1 MRTRGAAIVISV
13 ACAFGAVAS
22 ELWQDPAAKTAPKP
36 PSPTAKALEAL
47 KADEGVWDAEVSFW
61 IKPGGDAIKSHAVLN
76 AKMDIGGMFL
86 EQRFDG
92 TFGPEMGSKPWTS
105 VSYTGFNGSTGE
117 YEAVRMASSSST
129 MINVRGKAKP
139 DGTIEMSGNYVMMGM
154 KGTERDVIRHEGADK
169 CVIETWMSFDGSP
182 EFKGAE
188 MVLTR
193 VMQKA
198 ERKEGEAEVNLGNF
212 SVSLAVKDIAAS
224 RAFYEKLGFKKIG
237 GDQAKSWLIMQ
248 NETSTIGLFQ
258 GVIPKNTL
266 TYNPGWDRT
275 CATLPAFEDV
285 RSIQKTLKAK
295 GLELTLAADESTTG
309 PASVMLIDP
318 DGNPILL
325 DQHAAGPGK

>member
-1 MRTRGAAIVISV
+1 MSMRTYGAAFVT
-13 ACAFGAVAS
+13 AAFALCAIAS
-22 ELWQDPAAKTAPKP
+22 EVSQEPAPKAAP
-36 PSPTAKALEAL
+36 KAPSPTAKALEVL
-47 KADEGVWDAEVSFW
+47 KSDEGTWNAEVSFW
-61 IKPGGDAIKSHAVLN
+61 VKPGSDAIKSRAVLN

-86 EQRFDG
+86 EQRFEG
-92 TFGPEMGSKPWTS
+92 KFGPEMGNKAWTS
-105 VSYTGFNGSTGE
+105 VSYTGFNGSTSE

-139 DGTIEMSGNYVMMGM
+139 DGTIELSGNYVMMGM

-169 CVIETWMSFDGSP
+169 CVIETWMSFDGLP

-193 VMQKA
+193 VKKQADKA
-198 ERKEGEAEVNLGNF
+198 KEENMELGNF

-224 RAFYEKLGFKKIG
+224 RAFYEKLGFKQVAG
-237 GDQAKSWLIMQ
+237 VQAQNWLIMQ

-275 CATLPAFEDV
+275 CATLPAFQDV
-285 RSIQKTLKAK
+285 REIQKALKGK

-309 PASVMLIDP
+309 PASLMLSDP
-318 DGNPILL
+318 DGNPILIE
-325 DQHAAGPGK
+325 QHAQGPAK